1 MNIVKGSSF
10 GVAGINN
17 YQVIVSAA
25 LTGATLEEQ
34 ELAEIVQK
42 FNGPS
47 GEISLRLYHLRRH
60 IQFSVNKGNLT
71 GYILYAS
78 QDSFSSVDW
87 ALIENDLAAVTEQLN
102 MILTPYQ

>member
-1 MNIVKGSSF
+1 MKVIKGSNF
-10 GVAGINN
+10 GVSGINN
-17 YQVIVSAA
+17 YQVIVSAE
-25 LTGATLEEQ
+25 LKGAKLDEQ
-34 ELAEIVQK
+34 ELVEIVEK

-78 QDSFSSVDW
+78 QDSFSAVDW
-87 ALIENDLAAVTEQLN
+87 GLIENDLGAVTDQLN
-102 MILTPYQ
+102 MILSPYK

>member
-1 MNIVKGSSF
+1 MKVIKGSNF
-10 GVAGINN
+10 GVSGINN
-17 YQVIVSAA
+17 YQVIVSAE
-25 LTGATLEEQ
+25 LKGAKLDEQ
-34 ELAEIVQK
+34 ELVEIVEK

-78 QDSFSSVDW
+78 QDSFSAVDW
-87 ALIENDLAAVTEQLN
+87 GLIENDLGAVTDQLN
-102 MILTPYQ
+102 MILAPYK

>member
-1 MNIVKGSSF
+1 MKVSRGSNF
-10 GVAGINN
+10 GVNGINN
-17 YQVIVSAA
+17 YQVIVSAD
-25 LTGATLEEQ
+25 LKKEKLEEQ

-60 IQFSVNKGNLT
+60 IQFSVNRGNLT

-78 QDSFSSVDW
+78 QDSFSAIDW
-87 ALIENDLAAVTEQLN
+87 GLIENDLQAVTEQLN
-102 MILTPYQ
+102 MILAPYK